1 MTFFSDLVIRE
12 TIQDNYDTTCFMLRT
27 ICGDMICSVTFH
39 FILLPEVGSENWD
52 KETEV
57 LQ

>member
-1 MTFFSDLVIRE
+1 MIQE
-12 TIQDNYDTTCFMLRT
+12 TIQGNYDTMCFMLRT

-57 LQ
+57 L